1 METKEN
7 IYGARLSA
15 LRQAMGEKGIA
26 AYLILTGDPHHSE
39 IPLPRYAAERKW
51 FCPFSGDNATLL
63 ITKEEAFL
71 WVDGRFF
78 ISAKRELEGTPI
90 TLMRMGEKG
99 VKTLYEL
106 LSETKPYPLATDFS
120 ILPFTAYDLLTRT
133 LSDAKLV
140 DYSFA
145 YLVENAPKASL
156 APLFDLS
163 IEYSGE
169 ESQSKIAR
177 FKKEFGQAK
186 AALVTT
192 LDDIAYLTNL
202 RGDDIPYSPLFESFL
217 YLGQEEDVL
226 FVSPSR
232 VPASFS
238 SCRVLPLDELTPYLK
253 RHSDVLTLLDPG
265 ACSAS
270 LTLLLP
276 NAIFDPLPSR
286 MMKAVKNETE
296 INNTIKT
303 QIKDG
308 LAVFRFAIELEKVLS
323 KGGSDEWALAEKLH
337 ELREKGEGFIG
348 ESFETICSVG
358 ENAAMMHYAPSE
370 TCYSKIK
377 GDEPCLLLD
386 SGGTYFG
393 GTTDTT
399 RTFPIEPSEEFK
411 VDYTLTLKSLIAVSS
426 AIFLQGA
433 GSRCIDGLS
442 RIHMWKY
449 GLDYKCGTGHG
460 VGYMSNVHEGPNS
473 IRYKSNGD
481 ADCPFSPGMITTIEP
496 GVYKEGKYGIR
507 IENNLLCVPYAE
519 TPDGVFYRFKTIT
532 YAPISTSCLVLSM
545 LTEEEKTWL
554 NAYHKEVY
562 EALSP
567 LASPDELPYLKEMTK
582 PI

>member
-1 METKEN
+1 MEEKEN
-7 IYGARLSA
+7 VYWKRLAA
-15 LRQAMGEKGIA
+15 LRKAMGEKGIA
-26 AYLILTGDPHHSE
+26 SYLILTGDPHHSE
-39 IPLPRYAAERKW
+39 IPLPQFAAERKW

-63 ITKEEAFL
+63 ITQTEAYL

-99 VKTLYEL
+99 VKSLDEL
-106 LSETKPYPLATDFS
+106 LSETRPYPLATDFA
-120 ILPFTAYDLLTRT
+120 ILPFSSYKGLNALEG
-133 LSDAKLV
+133 AKIV
-140 DYSFA
+140 DQSFA
-145 YLVENAPKASL
+145 CLVENAPKPAS
-156 APLFDLS
+156 APLFELPFDL
-163 IEYSGE
+163 SGE

-177 FKKEFGQAK
+177 FKKEMGKAK

-202 RGDDIPYSPLFESFL
+202 RGSDIPYSPLFESFL
-217 YLGQEEDVL
+217 YLGEEEDVL

-232 VPASFS
+232 VPSSFS
-238 SCRVLPLDELTPYLK
+238 SCKILPLDELTPYLK
-253 RHSDVLTLLDPG
+253 RHRNIPTLLDPES
-265 ACSAS
+265 CSAS
-270 LTLLLP
+270 LALLLP
-276 NAIFDPLPSR
+276 SAVFAPLPSK
-286 MMKAVKNETE
+286 MMKAVKNEVE
-296 INNTIKT
+296 VNNTIKT

-308 LAVFRFAIELEKVLS
+308 LAVFRFAVELRKALA
-323 KGGSDEWALAEKLH
+323 KGDADEWTLSEKLH
-337 ELREKGEGFIG
+337 ELREMGEGFIG

-358 ENAAMMHYAPSE
+358 ENAAMMHYAPTVES
-370 TCYSKIK
+370 YSQIT
-377 GDEPCLLLD
+377 GQEQCLLLD

-399 RTFPIEPSEEFK
+399 RTFPLNPSEEFK
-411 VDYTLTLKSLIAVSS
+411 KDYTLTLKSLIAVSS
-426 AIFLQGA
+426 AIFLHGA

-442 RIHMWKY
+442 RIHMWKN

-473 IRYKSNGD
+473 IRYKSNRD
-481 ADCPFSPGMITTIEP
+481 SDCPFLPGMITTIEP

-532 YAPISTSCLVLSM
+532 YAPIATSCLDLS
-545 LTEEEKTWL
+545 LLSEEEKSWL

-562 EALSP
+562 EVLSP
-567 LASPDELPYLKEMTK
+567 LAKEDELPSLREMTK